1 MFLEANSSHY
11 RHWGCTFPWIPGI
24 HVPAGMRQWRRR
36 WHNGGHN
43 HPWRRQHHSHHDMDY
58 DYDNHH
64 DDDYCIVDY
73 SGCGMHYDSRCDTL
87 QSIFNFFLSSP
98 YSWSF
103 LLLVVGSQ
111 AKLFVHFCNN
121 HNHWTTDVWRC
132 FYQWINEW
140 KTLEWFRSSGTCGV
154 QTDIAKEET

>member
-1 MFLEANSSHY
+1 MHCVSVFLEANSSHY

-24 HVPAGMRQWRRR
+24 HVLAGMRRWRRR

-43 HPWRRQHHSHHDMDY
+43 HHGGGQRYVHHDMDY

-64 DDDYCIVDY
+64 DDDRYNDYCIVDY
-73 SGCGMHYDSRCDTL
+73 SGCGMHYDSRCDAL
-87 QSIFNFFLSSP
+87 QSIFNLFLSSP

-121 HNHWTTDVWRC
+121 HNHRC
-132 FYQWINEW
+132 LTMFLSMNQWVED
-140 KTLEWFRSSGTCGV
+140 TGV
-154 QTDIAKEET
+154 V